1 MKHCECGVIIGDHD
15 SYCQSHPTF
24 RLGFI
29 EGIKRAAE
37 ICRNSDVEMPIETWL
52 GTKKEVSKGT
62 AVRLASMIGDEV
74 AE

>member
-37 ICRNSDVEMPIETWL
+37 ICRNSDVEAWL
-52 GTKKEVSKGT
+52 GTKKEVSRET
-62 AVRLASMIGDEV
+62 AVRLADMIDDEV